1 MSYQIRYEGN
11 STGKLELEW
20 NTGTQNNSGN
30 ESRHDAFETS
40 VQRQNYSGCQM
51 RCSLSSCNFPA
62 CFKRYWQHL
71 LFDLDIL
78 KGRVDIKP
86 FFEIS
91 NQLDVHFSRYCH
103 RFLWVANYILTTSKS
118 GVKNTYTCVSFF
130 KQMWDEVLV
139 AIRQSDMRKFWRTI
153 RNSIPNIS
161 CRWRQKAIEVSWV
174 ACLHKKSLLDPGYC
188 RRVLCLQLLPSARLS
203 VTPFSLDWSII
214 FSDFFLVKLGFSKQI
229 KGM

>member
-1 MSYQIRYEGN
+1 MNHVIM
-11 STGKLELEW
+11 LL
-20 NTGTQNNSGN
+20 
-30 ESRHDAFETS
+30 
-40 VQRQNYSGCQM
+40 QRRFNVKTTLGVKCGVP
-51 RCSLSSCNFPA
+51 FPVVTFSA

-188 RRVLCLQLLPSARLS
+188 RRVLCLQLYPSARLS
-203 VTPFSLDWSII
+203 VAPFSLDWSII
-214 FSDFFLVKLGFSKQI
+214 FFLIFLCEIRVQ
-229 KGM
+229 

>member
-1 MSYQIRYEGN
+1 MNHVMMLLKRRFNVKTTLGVKC
-11 STGKLELEW
+11 G
-20 NTGTQNNSGN
+20 
-30 ESRHDAFETS
+30 
-40 VQRQNYSGCQM
+40 VP
-51 RCSLSSCNFPA
+51 FPVVTFSA

-86 FFEIS
+86 FFEIT

-139 AIRQSDMRKFWRTI
+139 AIRQSDMRKFEGLLEIAFQIFHADEGRKQLKSAGLLAYIKRAYWTQGTAEGFCVFSSFR
-153 RNSIPNIS
+153 PP
-161 CRWRQKAIEVSWV
+161 V
-174 ACLHKKSLLDPGYC
+174 CL
-188 RRVLCLQLLPSARLS
+188 
-203 VTPFSLDWSII
+203 
-214 FSDFFLVKLGFSKQI
+214 
-229 KGM
+229 